1 MTHTT
6 SHRSLV
12 TVSAAKARRDVTD
25 GAATLAALKVAAHRA
40 DRRAARM
47 ALRAA
52 ELDDDMDLD
61 IAEVT
66 RVTSHHV
73 S

>member
-12 TVSAAKARRDVTD
+12 TRSAARARGDVTD

-47 ALRAA
+47 ILRAS
-52 ELDDDMDLD
+52 ELDEDGDLD
-61 IAEVT
+61 LAETT
-66 RVTSHHV
+66 RVTSHDV